1 MKKILIAVGL
11 FMSDNSYAQ
20 NDIPTETS
28 YVQKSEILNLEKFE
42 NSLRYNYVLKDQI
55 SKKYSIYE
63 EMKKYKIPGISIAAI
78 HNGKI
83 VWIKSYGYKDSQSK
97 EKLYTRDL
105 MQAASISKPFAVLGG
120 LKLASENKFDL
131 DSDINKYLVGWKIPL
146 NKYTKI
152 TPVTARM
159 LMSHIGGINVHGFPG
174 IDRSVKPFPTIID
187 VLNGKKPFVTTDAV
201 EVINTPGK
209 SFSYS
214 GGGTS
219 IVQLAIESIVK
230 EDFTSWMD
238 KNILKKLDMNS
249 SSFHQP
255 LLETN
260 DPFVSSAHNKVG
272 VPYASKY
279 HNYPE
284 NAAAGLWTNPT
295 DLANSILHLI
305 GLYYGDSNNLN
316 LDRDL
321 VKQIFIAKKPS
332 QYGLGFEIIKNK
344 KVLSFGHGGSNDGFN
359 SIMYA
364 FVNNSNKNKEKKL
377 MDALI
382 VMTNSDNGMYIN
394 EKLIHSFNDV
404 YNIGFKNK
412 KILNPIKIKDN
423 LEKYSLNFK
432 FLDEDDLNIIKFE
445 KNALYLEYNSLSE
458 KLYPVGKDE
467 FMTLQGIKIK
477 YFWSNKKPFIKFYLT
492 DDYELETTVL

>member
-1 MKKILIAVGL
+1 
-11 FMSDNSYAQ
+11 
-20 NDIPTETS
+20 
-28 YVQKSEILNLEKFE
+28 
-42 NSLRYNYVLKDQI
+42 
-55 SKKYSIYE
+55 
-63 EMKKYKIPGISIAAI
+63 
-78 HNGKI
+78 
-83 VWIKSYGYKDSQSK
+83 
-97 EKLYTRDL
+97 
-105 MQAASISKPFAVLGG
+105 
-120 LKLASENKFDL
+120 
-131 DSDINKYLVGWKIPL
+131 
-146 NKYTKI
+146 
-152 TPVTARM
+152 
-159 LMSHIGGINVHGFPG
+159 MSHIGGINVNGFPG
-174 IDRSVKPFPTIID
+174 VDRSVKPFPTIID

-219 IVQLAIESIVK
+219 SVQLAIESIVK

-260 DPFVSSAHNKVG
+260 DPFVSGAHNKVG

-316 LDRDL
+316 LDSDL

-364 FVNNSNKNKEKKL
+364 FVNNSNKNKEKK
-377 MDALI
+377 
-382 VMTNSDNGMYIN
+382 V
-394 EKLIHSFNDV
+394 F
-404 YNIGFKNK
+404 
-412 KILNPIKIKDN
+412 
-423 LEKYSLNFK
+423 
-432 FLDEDDLNIIKFE
+432 
-445 KNALYLEYNSLSE
+445 
-458 KLYPVGKDE
+458 
-467 FMTLQGIKIK
+467 
-477 YFWSNKKPFIKFYLT
+477 
-492 DDYELETTVL
+492 